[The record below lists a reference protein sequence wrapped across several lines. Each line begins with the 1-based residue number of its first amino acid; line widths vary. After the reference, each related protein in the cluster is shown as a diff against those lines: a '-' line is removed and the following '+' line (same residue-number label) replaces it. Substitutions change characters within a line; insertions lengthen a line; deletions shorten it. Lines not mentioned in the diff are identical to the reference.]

1 MDYTKS
7 YTNLSSY
14 NSANDAIKVKE
25 IFLKLG
31 ILLKEQEQLPEKGQ
45 ILDVGCGSGALI
57 HYLRTILPN
66 YKFTGVD
73 TSQDFLDLAQSTTP
87 DATWLNANALQL
99 PKNLY
104 NAFDISIALG
114 VIGIFDEEQ
123 SIRMLEQLVQTINCA
138 GSIYVFSHFND
149 HDVDM
154 LIDHRVCQNN
164 DLRKWE
170 TGFNTFSKKTVSD
183 WLQDINGV
191 KDHRFIN
198 FQLPFGIE
206 QDQTNPSRSWSF
218 EGKEGTLFFT
228 NGLNLLLKYSI
239 LKIIVDKK

>member
-99 PKNLY
+99 PKNLH

-123 SIRMLEQLVQTINCA
+123 SIRMLEQLVQTINCKVMYMYFHTLT
-138 GSIYVFSHFND
+138 IT
-149 HDVDM
+149 M
-154 LIDHRVCQNN
+154 LIC
-164 DLRKWE
+164 
-170 TGFNTFSKKTVSD
+170 
-183 WLQDINGV
+183 
-191 KDHRFIN
+191 
-198 FQLPFGIE
+198 
-206 QDQTNPSRSWSF
+206 
-218 EGKEGTLFFT
+218 
-228 NGLNLLLKYSI
+228 
-239 LKIIVDKK
+239 